1 MSYDTSTCTIMANS
15 NKQEKCPLS
24 HPSFPENSDTRIFSS
39 LPFSFCFFYPVFL
52 STSYP
57 TFSIQQHDPYQS
69 IIKPILLDLGF
80 NKALKN
86 SINILTS
93 SKTKE
98 VEQTSAL
105 GNVLFCCE
113 KMMANISLPNS
124 LLLDFL

>member
-1 MSYDTSTCTIMANS
+1 MAVSISCDTSTCTIMANS

-39 LPFSFCFFYPVFL
+39 LPFSVCFFYPVFL

-80 NKALKN
+80 NKALKD
-86 SINILTS
+86 SINILAS

-98 VEQTSAL
+98 LEQSSAL
-105 GNVLFCCE
+105 GNVLFVG
-113 KMMANISLPNS
+113 KK
-124 LLLDFL
+124 